1 MDDPT
6 KCETGR
12 LQCHTD
18 IFCSLRPFGE
28 TFYFARMNK
37 GKWEVSS
44 RAGFMWECDFISK
57 KWKFFFFTVSPDFVF
72 SHFHTKTRERDHQKE
87 TRKKNCTKKNTKFSR
102 KNKNPERD
110 FLKRNKEK
118 LQKRNHFNIFRCSP
132 ESPNQTKIHKKRNLK
147 IILRKKSSE
156 KSLEF
161 LLDSLNKTKT
171 WRKNNSPGK
180 RKK

>member
-57 KWKFFFFTVSPDFVF
+57 KWKFFFLLFLLIFFFHIFTQ
-72 SHFHTKTRERDHQKE
+72 KREKE
-87 TRKKNCTKKNTKFSR
+87 ITRKKLGKKTEPKKYKILKKKQKSWKKFS
-102 KNKNPERD
+102 
-110 FLKRNKEK
+110 EK
-118 LQKRNHFNIFRCSP
+118 K
-132 ESPNQTKIHKKRNLK
+132 
-147 IILRKKSSE
+147 
-156 KSLEF
+156 
-161 LLDSLNKTKT
+161 
-171 WRKNNSPGK
+171 
-180 RKK
+180 